1 MPENVGLRVIT
12 PIVPATDMKRTFRFF
27 ELLGFT
33 VEPYGDGSQY
43 GFLHMDG
50 QYIHVRKA
58 KATELSSNP
67 GGIYLYVR
75 DVDSFYAR
83 VIANGITS
91 LEKPANYEWKMREF
105 AVSDPDGLLIRI
117 GQDIR

>member
-1 MPENVGLRVIT
+1 MPENSGLRVIT

-33 VEPYGDGSQY
+33 VKPYGDGSQY
-43 GFLHMDG
+43 AFLHMDG

-58 KATELSSNP
+58 KPDELSSNP

-75 DVDSFYAR
+75 DVDGFYAR
-83 VIANGITS
+83 VVSSGITP

-117 GQDIR
+117 GQDLG